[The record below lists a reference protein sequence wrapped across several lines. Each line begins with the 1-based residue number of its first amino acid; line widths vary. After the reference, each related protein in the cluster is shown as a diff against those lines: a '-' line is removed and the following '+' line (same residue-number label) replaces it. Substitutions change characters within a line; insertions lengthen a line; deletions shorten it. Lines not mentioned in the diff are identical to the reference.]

1 MKLPPRTQV
10 TFNVNL
16 LHPLVTGTLPN
27 YFRFDPEQED
37 FEAILL
43 PLEAAT
49 QNFPANAKVA
59 LILEQIF
66 LYMMSEEALTATV
79 ALRKAMEAGI
89 KARHAVKEHKGKRG
103 NTEDKQ
109 QAKVVLEAC
118 SERLRGLWE
127 LLKMAAKMGPR
138 SLVTSH
144 VTESDTDGDDQQP
157 SPAPR
162 KGEVHKKRKRGS
174 GSLSYNHPKRK

>member
-16 LHPLVTGTLPN
+16 FHPLVTGTLPN

-37 FEAILL
+37 FQKILL

-49 QNFPANAKVA
+49 QSFSANAKVA

-66 LYMMSEEALTATV
+66 IYMINEKTLKPTV

-89 KARHAVKEHKGKRG
+89 KARHAVKKYKGKHG

-109 QAKVVLEAC
+109 QAKMIMEAC

-127 LLKMAAKMGPR
+127 LLEMAGKMGPR
-138 SLVTSH
+138 GLAISH
-144 VTESDTDGDDQQP
+144 ATESDTDGDDQQRTP
-157 SPAPR
+157 TPR
-162 KGEVHKKRKRGS
+162 KGDAHKKRKRGS
-174 GSLSYNHPKRK
+174 GPLTHRYPKRK